1 MCVVRPNIRVS
12 DLRDEARVTEIDK
25 GSESRSG
32 HARHWLNIRASD
44 LRDDAKVPEIDK
56 GPVGPVNKGKCITK
70 LNRDPLG

>member
-1 MCVVRPNIRVS
+1 VRRSAEYPS
-12 DLRDEARVTEIDK
+12 ERDEARVTEIDK

-56 GPVGPVNKGKCITK
+56 GPIGPVNKGKCITK